1 MKELSDIIKP
11 PVKPGESGKTW
22 HKDVDASIMRM
33 KAENKSYVKIASEL
47 GNGLSKYDIYNRW
60 TRHLKNKLQ

>member
-1 MKELSDIIKP
+1 
-11 PVKPGESGKTW
+11 
-22 HKDVDASIMRM
+22 M
-33 KAENKSYVKIASEL
+33 KAENKTFAEIASEL